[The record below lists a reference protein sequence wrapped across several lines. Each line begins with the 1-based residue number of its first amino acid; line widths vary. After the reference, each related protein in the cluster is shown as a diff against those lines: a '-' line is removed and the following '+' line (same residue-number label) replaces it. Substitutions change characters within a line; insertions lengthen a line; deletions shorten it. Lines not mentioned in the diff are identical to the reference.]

1 MATTNIN
8 NLDGLDAVANI
19 GAGGET
25 TIKECVKKL
34 LSKLA
39 MGDPR
44 TLDLFVGQMAA
55 EGFASVNAGLL
66 YTVESP
72 TVKIEVIKEAAGQHL
87 LRIYVLVSAAWVKVG
102 QMIRTTQG

>member
-1 MATTNIN
+1 MATTNVS

-25 TIKECVKKL
+25 TIKECVKKA

-39 MGDPR
+39 GGDPR

-55 EGFASVNAGLL
+55 EGFASVDTGLL

-72 TVKIEVIKEAAGQHL
+72 TVKLEIIKEAASQHL
-87 LRIYVLVSAAWVKVG
+87 IKVYVKVSGVWSKVG
-102 QMIRTTQG
+102 QLARTVL